1 MFSCS
6 ASWGQMLW
14 QSGTP
19 RASEHKFIM
28 VVTVDDGGIPT
39 DGLLGDV
46 YPISLMDVAV
56 KKVFRFI
63 FFQQVHKAIKTP
75 VGEIVEVV
83 DVPGRSMGDQDI
95 KAPVFVQLKPQP
107 SDAAA
112 HLSLSVHIFP
122 VSVAVGTAQSQNT
135 NSFIDI
141 DLIFDTDTSVRRCLF
156 VLVIV
161 ISPYI

>member
-1 MFSCS
+1 
-6 ASWGQMLW
+6 W

-122 VSVAVGTAQSQNT
+122 VSVAVGTAQSQNAHP
-135 NSFIDI
+135 
-141 DLIFDTDTSVRRCLF
+141 L
-156 VLVIV
+156 
-161 ISPYI
+161 